1 MTMIG
6 FDEQRPQ
13 DAFFRWAL
21 AVSVLLHV
29 IVLMLPA
36 HEPKPPKSAQR
47 LQTRIVQK
55 APPKQVAVEAP
66 PQIQPPKPTP
76 KARAPQRPKRLLTRP
91 TASPEAPKVVAEPP
105 PKFSKA
111 ERQEMDD
118 FLKSLEDEQKAKP
131 QPSLAQRALAMA
143 REMGREPEPRNPDED
158 KAISIE
164 RIPDSPPVDPFSL
177 EMYLDGMVNKLNRS
191 SAFVKHDPGKVGT
204 HRAVV
209 QLRLNPN
216 GTIKSFEVLR
226 EADQHDEIG
235 FIKKLV
241 ERAAPY
247 SAFPPDILRSAQ
259 SLAITI
265 CVMPPEPGG
274 GFGFTRDVDGRG
286 C

>member
-6 FDEQRPQ
+6 FDDQKPQ

-21 AVSVLLHV
+21 AVSVLVHI
-29 IVLMLPA
+29 IVLMLPT
-36 HEPKPPKSAQR
+36 HEPKPRKAPPR

-55 APPKQVAVEAP
+55 APPKKVAVETP
-66 PQIQPPKPTP
+66 PPAVQPPKPRP
-76 KARAPQRPKRLLTRP
+76 QAQAPRPKRVLTRP
-91 TASPEAPKVVAEPP
+91 SPSPEAPKVVASPP

-131 QPSLAQRALAMA
+131 QPSLAERSLAMA
-143 REMGREPEPRNPDED
+143 RNLGREPQPHDPDDD

-164 RIPDSPPVDPFSL
+164 RIPDSPPVNPFSL
-177 EMYLDGMVNKLNRS
+177 EMYLDAMVNKLNRS
-191 SAFVKHDPGKVGT
+191 SAFVKRDPGKVGT

-247 SAFPPDILRSAQ
+247 SAFPPDIVRSAQ

-274 GFGFTRDVDGRG
+274 GFGFTRDTDGKG